1 MQVRRIDND
10 LLRRQYQGG
19 LALQQAPHCQQKEQE
34 MKQRFTPEKT
44 VLAVSIASL
53 FAGAALPAQAQD
65 NGASAATV
73 VVTGTRVANRTALDT
88 ASPVDIIS
96 AETLKTTGSTELNQ
110 ALAVAL
116 PSLNFPRPSLTDGTD
131 TIRPATLRG
140 MAPDQSLVL
149 VNSKRR
155 HASSLVN
162 LNGSIGRGSAAV
174 DLNTIPASMVKT
186 IEVLRDGAAAQYGSD
201 AISGVVNV
209 RLRTDRDGGEGSI
222 VYGVHKTEYDLLND
236 AAPSGA
242 TWTAP
247 NSRKRTDGQTA
258 TVSAWKGLPWGET
271 GYITLAAEY
280 KNQEHTERA
289 GYDMRQLYPKVG
301 TAYDPRELTINRF
314 DAWYGEPEVKQSTL
328 FVNAGNNITADVKVY
343 GWASYQNRDA
353 RSAGYFRTPQDVRN
367 IPSIYADGFLP
378 IIAPTVDDYSAAG
391 GVTWSMGAWD
401 MDASIVYGKNKMEY
415 EIQNTLNRS
424 LGASSKTV
432 FDAGGY
438 GYDQTVLNLTGVRKV
453 DMGGLA
459 SPLNVA
465 VGVEARREGYQL
477 NAGEP
482 DSWRDGNLVLPNG
495 NRAAPG
501 AQVFPGFRP
510 ANATDAHR
518 SAVGAFVD
526 LEANVT
532 DKFLASAAVR
542 GEHYSDF
549 GSNLSGKLAARYD
562 FTKSFALRGSVQNG
576 FRAPS
581 LQQQNFTSTSTNFIN
596 GVPFEITTFKP
607 TDPVAAAL
615 GAKPL
620 KAEKSTNFSLGAVAR
635 FDPVTLTVDAYRINV
650 RDRIILS
657 ENLTSTDVRNYI
669 ASQGFTGVGGGR
681 FFINGVSTT
690 TEGVDIVAAM
700 PLNLGAS
707 GRFDFTLAGNF
718 NRTEVTKVPTTAQLS
733 ALKTPPVLFD
743 RLNVLTLE
751 KGQPKNKITASV
763 NWKLAQWGVTARAT
777 RYGEVLSAGTTPAF
791 DFPLR
796 AKTIVDLEARY
807 ALTKQMTLALGADNL
822 FDQYSETLPP
832 SLNTTSNTPF
842 ANYTPFGT
850 GGRYIYARATYSF

>member
-1 MQVRRIDND
+1 
-10 LLRRQYQGG
+10 
-19 LALQQAPHCQQKEQE
+19 
-34 MKQRFTPEKT
+34 MKHRFAPEKT
-44 VLAVSIASL
+44 VLALSIASL
-53 FAGAALPAQAQD
+53 FAGAAAQAQAQETGD
-65 NGASAATV
+65 AAASANAATV

-96 AETLKTTGSTELNQ
+96 ADTLKTTGSTELNQ

-155 HASSLVN
+155 HTSSLVN

-174 DLNTIPASMVKT
+174 DLNTVPSAIVKS

-209 RLRTDRDGGEGSI
+209 RLRTDRSGGEGTV

-236 AAPSGA
+236 VAPAGSGL
-242 TWTAP
+242 TAP

-258 TVSAWKGLPWGET
+258 TVSAWKGLPWGES

-289 GYDMRQLYPKVG
+289 GYDMRQLYPTLATG
-301 TAYDPRELTINRF
+301 YDPRERTINRF

-328 FVNAGNNITADVKVY
+328 FVNAGNNINADVKVY

-367 IPSIYADGFLP
+367 IPSIYPDGFLP
-378 IIAPTVDDYSAAG
+378 IIAPTVNDYSAAG
-391 GVTWSMGAWD
+391 GVTWTLGDWD
-401 MDASIVYGKNKMEY
+401 MDSSIVYGKNKMDY

-424 LGASSKTV
+424 IGPTSKTV
-432 FDAGGY
+432 FDAGGF
-438 GYDQTVLNLTGVRKV
+438 GYDQTVLNVTGVRKM
-453 DMGGLA
+453 DMPSLA

-465 VGVEARREGYQL
+465 VGIEARREGYQL
-477 NAGEP
+477 HAGEP
-482 DSWRDGNLVLPNG
+482 DSYRYGGVVLANG
-495 NRAAPG
+495 TPAAPG

-518 SAVGAFVD
+518 NAVGAFVD
-526 LEANVT
+526 VEANVT
-532 DKFLASAAVR
+532 DKLLASAAVR

-549 GSNLSGKLAARYD
+549 GSNLSGKLSARYD
-562 FTKSFALRGSVQNG
+562 FTKTFALRGSVQNG

-607 TDPVAAAL
+607 TDPVAVAL

-620 KAEKSTNFSLGAVAR
+620 KAEKSTNFSVGAVAR
-635 FDPVTLTVDAYRINV
+635 LDPVTLTVDAYRINV
-650 RDRIILS
+650 RDRIVLS
-657 ENLTSTDVRNYI
+657 ENLTSVAVRNYI
-669 ASQGFTGVGGGR
+669 VGQGFTGVGGGR
-681 FFINGVSTT
+681 FFINGVETK

-718 NRTEVTKVPTTAQLS
+718 NKTEVTKVPTTAQLA
-733 ALKTPPVLFD
+733 ALNPAPVLFD
-743 RLNVLTLE
+743 RVNVLTME
-751 KGQPKNKITASV
+751 KGQPKSKITASV

-777 RYGEVLSAGTTPAF
+777 RYGEVLSPGTTQAF
-791 DFPLR
+791 DFLIHPH
-796 AKTIVDLEARY
+796 TIVDLEARY
-807 ALTKQMTLALGADNL
+807 AVTPKLSLAVGADNL

-850 GGRYIYARATYSF
+850 GGRYVYARANYSF

>member
-1 MQVRRIDND
+1 
-10 LLRRQYQGG
+10 
-19 LALQQAPHCQQKEQE
+19 
-34 MKQRFTPEKT
+34 MKQRFVPQKT

-65 NGASAATV
+65 TSSDSGASASTV
-73 VVTGTRVANRTALDT
+73 VVTGTRVANRTVLDT

-96 AETLKTTGSTELNQ
+96 ADTLKTTGSTELNQ
-110 ALAVAL
+110 ALSVAL

-155 HASSLVN
+155 HSSSLVN

-174 DLNTIPASMVKT
+174 DLNTVPSAIVKS

-236 AAPSGA
+236 SPVGVPWTGPS
-242 TWTAP
+242 
-247 NSRKRTDGQTA
+247 SRKRTDGQTA

-289 GYDMRQLYPKVG
+289 GYDMRQLYLKNG

-328 FVNAGNNITADVKVY
+328 FVNAGNNITADVKIY

-353 RSAGYFRTPQDVRN
+353 RSAGYFRTPQDARN
-367 IPSIYADGFLP
+367 IPSIYPDGFLP
-378 IIAPTVDDYSAAG
+378 IIAPTVNDYSAAG
-391 GVTWSMGAWD
+391 GVTWAAGAWD
-401 MDASIVYGKNKMEY
+401 MDASIVYGKNKMDY

-424 LGASSKTV
+424 LGPTSKTV
-432 FDAGGY
+432 FDAGGF
-438 GYDQTVLNLTGVRKV
+438 GYDQTVLNLTGVRKI

-465 VGVEARREGYQL
+465 LGVEARREGYQL
-477 NAGEP
+477 HAGEP
-482 DSWRDGNLVLPNG
+482 DSWRDGNLIMTNG

-518 SAVGAFVD
+518 NAVGAFVD
-526 LEANVT
+526 LEANIT

-562 FTKSFALRGSVQNG
+562 FTKTFALRGSVQNG

-635 FDPVTLTVDAYRINV
+635 FDPLTLTVDAYRINV

-669 ASQGFTGVGGGR
+669 VKQGFTGVGGGR

-718 NRTEVTKVPTTAQLS
+718 NRTEVTRVPTTAQLS
-733 ALKTPPVLFD
+733 TLETPPVLFD

-777 RYGEVLSAGTTPAF
+777 RYGEVLAAGTTKDF

-807 ALTKQMTLALGADNL
+807 ALTRHMTLALGADNL

-832 SLNTTSNTPF
+832 FLNTTSNTPF